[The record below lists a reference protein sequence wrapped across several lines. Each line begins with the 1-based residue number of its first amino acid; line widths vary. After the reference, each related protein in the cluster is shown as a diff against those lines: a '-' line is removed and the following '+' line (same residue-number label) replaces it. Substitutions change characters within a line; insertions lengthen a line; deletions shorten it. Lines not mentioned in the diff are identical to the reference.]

1 MARLTAAAVAEAIGA
16 AANIHGGQRAIGAL
30 ARGAGFD
37 PGTKDYLAFRRSME
51 RAINGGKGGLQDK
64 NTAALLRGMAGA
76 GVLTTD
82 ARLLK
87 AADDV
92 RQTAIPV
99 RITTGIRRPRED
111 RHTRRSF
118 TQAVP
123 LRAILR
129 QGYGYAGMVNL
140 LSMSDR
146 EDYLDVFEGVPGEY
160 AAAWDGVTHSGEFD
174 EDTIRDAEELD

>member
-51 RAINGGKGGLQDK
+51 RAIGGGKGLQDK

-76 GVLTTD
+76 GVITTD

-87 AADDV
+87 AADGH
-92 RQTAIPV
+92 PV
-99 RITTGIRRPRED
+99 IVVKLTLDIKRFPMDAYERRAMNVP
-111 RHTRRSF
+111 T
-118 TQAVP
+118 P

-129 QGYGYAGMVNL
+129 SGYGPGALESLDVPP
-140 LSMSDR
+140 
-146 EDYLDVFEGVPGEY
+146 DYLALYEGEPAEY